1 MAYLL
6 RAPSA
11 LFTRASAR
19 ECATIRAQ
27 HPTLFAYPT
36 APGNRRCSRISD
48 RAEHRNGIP
57 TASQRHS
64 NIRPAITSQPSHPSE
79 SAESS
84 RLISHDTWTS
94 CFGFGV
100 LTCGHQPVRGV
111 DARRMQPIAPNFCV
125 KWRAT
130 PRLQILTFQS
140 LLWFKNEEYL
150 PCCMPC

>member
-1 MAYLL
+1 MTYLL
-6 RAPSA
+6 RALSA

-19 ECATIRAQ
+19 ERATIRAQ
-27 HPTLFAYPT
+27 LPTLFAYPT

-84 RLISHDTWTS
+84 RLISHDT
-94 CFGFGV
+94 
-100 LTCGHQPVRGV
+100 TC
-111 DARRMQPIAPNFCV
+111 
-125 KWRAT
+125 
-130 PRLQILTFQS
+130 
-140 LLWFKNEEYL
+140 E
-150 PCCMPC
+150 